1 MVRMENLLY
10 LDVSN
15 NRLMCING
23 NILTVPD

>member
-15 NRLMCING
+15 NRLMSING